1 MADERKNGLSE
12 ALEQGASTAY
22 MIRSAVKAGKAVS
35 GAAKGAAAGPYGA
48 VAGFLWENRQS
59 VCKILASAIALLM
72 LPVVFIMMLPGVI
85 FGGFADAYSPADPNN
100 PILNSEIAL
109 VQTATDISDAIS
121 EVLREALLAEI
132 EEIEQEFEDS
142 DADQFEIKNPY
153 ETDLAFSANQLVSM
167 YCAAKGNDFSSI
179 SIDDMV
185 QVLRDNMD
193 HLYTHDSIEETR
205 EATETNPE
213 TGDESAAEEKWLVYS
228 ITYNGERYFAEHIFQ
243 LTDAQKEL
251 ADEYAYNLNL
261 FLSDGMFQELGD
273 WDGSGIP
280 SLGNVHFTDGITE
293 VVYYNQ
299 LDERYA
305 DKPYGTDNIGGYGC
319 GPTSMAIVV
328 SSLTDEI
335 VDPIQMAQWSYEN
348 GYWCEKSG
356 SYHALIPAAA
366 RNWGLPVSG
375 CTAAEPQR
383 ILDALAEG
391 KLIVALMRKGHFTS
405 SGHFIVLRGVKDG
418 KIMVADPSSYT
429 RSEQLWDLEIFLDEA
444 GHGAGAGGPFW
455 IIG

>member
-1 MADERKNGLSE
+1 MRKLRRILFTMLTVIVLMCFVAQPAFALEESEVQAQVDAVGKEAVAGNVLIWFLCAIAFLKVSQKIDSFMSSLGINVGHTGGSMLSE
-12 ALEQGASTAY
+12 AMIAARSIGGFRGSSGGRSGRSSGASGGGGEGFLAGGLAGVVSRQVT
-22 MIRSAVKAGKAVS
+22 SGAVKSVTSPGNGS
-35 GAAKGAAAGPYGA
+35 GASGGTSASGGIGGSVYASSVAKGGSFANKVIGS
-48 VAGFLWENRQS
+48 VAMG
-59 VCKILASAIALLM
+59 
-72 LPVVFIMMLPGVI
+72 
-85 FGGFADAYSPADPNN
+85 
-100 PILNSEIAL
+100 
-109 VQTATDISDAIS
+109 DIS
-121 EVLREALLAEI
+121 
-132 EEIEQEFEDS
+132 
-142 DADQFEIKNPY
+142 
-153 ETDLAFSANQLVSM
+153 TM
-167 YCAAKGNDFSSI
+167 GSI
-179 SIDDMV
+179 
-185 QVLRDNMD
+185 
-193 HLYTHDSIEETR
+193 TG
-205 EATETNPE
+205 TETNPE